1 MSLISKILRGTKDI
15 LPEKTEEWRRVKDSI
30 YKVFLDGGYQEIITP
45 TIESTSLFKRDKDD
59 TSDIIQ
65 KEMYSFLDKG
75 NRDISLKP
83 EGTASVVRS
92 VVETGLINNSL
103 PLKLFYFTQCF
114 RYEKPQQGRYR
125 EFYQFGAELFG
136 SESFLAEL
144 DIIYYIDKFFKKLE
158 LENIHLEINSIGCD
172 ECRPIYIDILKEY
185 LYKQDKFC
193 ETCKNRG
200 ETNPLRSFDCKNPL
214 CKELL
219 EKAPLINSHICSVCK
234 GHDHDLKQALDQ
246 LNISYTSNPK
256 IVRGLDY
263 YNKTVFE
270 FTSKEIGSQGAI
282 CGGGRYDKLVSEIG
296 GKQTPAVGFGIGFER
311 LIMIIEHQNKHSKL
325 SEKVD
330 IYIANIEKSTLE
342 TTIKIFKKLDN
353 DGFKVLFD
361 IMGRSLK
368 SQFKYAD
375 KISAKKVLIIGK
387 QEMEEGIFLLKNMET
402 SSQQVFNIND
412 FLEGKTII

>member
-15 LPEKTEEWRRVKDSI
+15 LPEKTEEWRRVKDII
-30 YKVFLDGGYQEIITP
+30 YKIFLDGGYQEIITP
-45 TIESTSLFKRDKDD
+45 TIEGTGLFKRNKDD
-59 TSDIIQ
+59 TSDIVQ
-65 KEMYSFLDKG
+65 KEMYTFIDKG

-144 DIIYYIDKFFKKLE
+144 DIIYYIDKLFRKLK
-158 LENIHLEINSIGCD
+158 LENIYLEINSIGCD
-172 ECRPIYIDILKEY
+172 ECRPIYADLLKEY
-185 LYKQDKFC
+185 INKEDNFC
-193 ETCKNRG
+193 VTCKTRC
-200 ETNPLRSFDCKNPL
+200 EANPLRSFDCKNPV

-219 EKAPLINSHICSVCK
+219 NQAPSINNHICESCK
-234 GHDHDLKQALDQ
+234 NHDEDLKRALDG
-246 LNISYTSNPK
+246 LNISYISNPK

-270 FTSKEIGSQGAI
+270 FTSREIGSQGAI

-311 LIMIIEHQNKHSKL
+311 LIMIIENQNKQAKL

-330 IYIANIEKSTLE
+330 IYIANIEKSTFE
-342 TTIKIFKKLDN
+342 TTIKIFKKLDD

-375 KISAKKVLIIGK
+375 KICAKKVLIIGK
-387 QEMEEGIFLLKNMET
+387 QEIEKGIFLLKNMET
-402 SSQQVFNIND
+402 SSQEEFIIND

>member
-15 LPEKTEEWRRVKDSI
+15 LPEKTEEWRRVKDI
-30 YKVFLDGGYQEIITP
+30 LYKIFLDGGYQEIITP
-45 TIESTSLFKRDKDD
+45 TIEGTGLFKRDKDD
-59 TSDIIQ
+59 TSDIVQ
-65 KEMYSFLDKG
+65 KEMYSFIDKG

-136 SESFLAEL
+136 SESFLAEV

-172 ECRPIYIDILKEY
+172 ECRPIYTNLLKEY
-185 LYKQDKFC
+185 IEKKDNFC
-193 ETCKNRG
+193 VTCKTRC
-200 ETNPLRSFDCKNPL
+200 ETNPLRSFDCKNPI
-214 CKELL
+214 CKEVLN
-219 EKAPLINSHICSVCK
+219 KAPSINNHICESCK
-234 GHDHDLKQALDQ
+234 NHDKDLKQALDG
-246 LNISYTSNPK
+246 LNISYISNSK

-270 FTSKEIGSQGAI
+270 FTSREIGAQGAI

-311 LIMIIEHQNKHSKL
+311 LIMIIEHQNKQAKL
-325 SEKVD
+325 AEKVD
-330 IYIANIEKSTLE
+330 IYIANIEKSTFE
-342 TTIKIFKKLDN
+342 TTIKIFKKLDD

-375 KISAKKVLIIGK
+375 KICAKKVLIIGE
-387 QEMEEGIFLLKNMET
+387 QEMEKGIFLLKNMET
-402 SSQQVFNIND
+402 SIQEEFIIND